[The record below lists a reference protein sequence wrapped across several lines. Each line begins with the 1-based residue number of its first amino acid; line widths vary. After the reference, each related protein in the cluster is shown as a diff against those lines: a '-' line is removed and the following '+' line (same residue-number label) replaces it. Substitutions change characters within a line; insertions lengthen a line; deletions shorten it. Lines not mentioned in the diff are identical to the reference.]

1 MEKINEKYCY
11 NIYCNDDWKSYQKKL
26 ADENNACVD
35 DCSEYKYEID
45 NKCYEKMTLEDKW

>member
-45 NKCYEKMTLEDKW
+45 NKCYEKMTLEDK